1 MHKKI
6 IVLSMIIICIFTA
19 CSTKQKDS
27 TKAGSENST
36 QVKIDYSK
44 YTGNWVTE
52 TNLKNDFLFGI
63 TAGLTVDKEGNVKGQ
78 IGDCTENATH
88 ISNVD
93 ISGIIKD
100 NKLTYKFDEDGWEH
114 KGTINMEFN
123 DNTITLNIVYDPDS
137 SKDNF
142 WGIGEG
148 TFVLI
153 NNKTEVKR
161 TLSNLKDGGLQ
172 VINDQ
177 SFDINLENYGKVKF
191 ISGLKREDGT
201 EVVLFYL
208 IGENN
213 QVLYKFPSFYGNGK
227 SRFVDIKAVSFVDV
241 DSNGLK
247 DVVIMAEYDDRI
259 VSSIY
264 YQKGK
269 EFANNITLD
278 DKINASPP
286 KTISDVIKLAKEI
299 K

>member
-1 MHKKI
+1 MHKKMI
-6 IVLSMIIICIFTA
+6 LVMIIIICIFTA

-27 TKAGSENST
+27 TKAVSENST
-36 QVKIDYSK
+36 ENKTDYSK

-52 TNLKNDFLFGI
+52 MNLKNDFLYGI
-63 TAGLTVDKEGNVKGQ
+63 TAGLTVDKEGNLKGQ
-78 IGDCTENATH
+78 ISDCTENATH

-93 ISGIIKD
+93 VSGTIKD

-123 DNTITLNIVYDPDS
+123 DSSITLNIVYDSDS

-161 TLSNLKDGGLQ
+161 TLTNLKDGGLQ

-177 SFDINLENYGKVKF
+177 SFDVNLENYGKVKF

-208 IGENN
+208 IGDNN
-213 QVLYKFPSFYGNGK
+213 QVLYKLPNFYGNGK
-227 SRFVDIKAVSFVDV
+227 SRFVDVKAVSFVDV
-241 DSNGLK
+241 DNNGLK
-247 DVVIMAEYDDRI
+247 DIVIMAEYDDRN

-264 YQKGK
+264 FQKGK

-278 DKINASPP
+278 DKINAETP
-286 KTISDVIKLAKEI
+286 KTIDDIIKYAKEI
-299 K
+299 R